1 MSWLNKE
8 KCLRSRGNLVY
19 YVFRSKKLRERQYK
33 EGYARF
39 LDGKGVEWD
48 GDDNVSIY
56 GTGEMG
62 ND

>member
-1 MSWLNKE
+1 MVVWV
-8 KCLRSRGNLVY
+8 RRI
-19 YVFRSKKLRERQYK
+19 RSKKLRERQYK